1 MHTYITIFG
10 AAGRMGKTLIRLIDG
25 SDELKL
31 SGALDH
37 VKSELIN
44 KSVTEVIGELDRT
57 DSKVKFLDDPLQSI
71 LSADVV
77 IDFALPTNIEQ
88 RIQAC
93 SSAGIPMVIG
103 TTGLNEEQLALV
115 RKAGDSIPILLASNM
130 SLGVNA
136 VFALAA
142 QAAKSL
148 GPEFKI
154 KIEETHH
161 VHKKDAPSGTALSIG
176 DVIGNEVGAIDIEY
190 ESFREGE
197 VFGDHTVIYESANE
211 RVEIKHHAKNRDLW
225 AQGAIIFAKRL
236 LDKEPG
242 AYRVRD
248 LI

>member
-1 MHTYITIFG
+1 MHIYITVFG
-10 AAGRMGKTLIRLIDG
+10 AAGRMGKTLIRMIDE
-25 SDELKL
+25 SEQLKL

-37 VKSELIN
+37 AESENVN
-44 KSVTEVIGELDRT
+44 KSVTEVIGDLDNI
-57 DSKVKFLDDPLQSI
+57 DSKVKFLSDPLQAI

-77 IDFALPTNIEQ
+77 IDFALAGNIEQ

-93 SSAGIPMVIG
+93 IAARIPMVIG
-103 TTGLNEEQLALV
+103 TTGLNDEQLALILV
-115 RKAGDSIPILLASNM
+115 AGDSIPILLSSNM

-142 QAAKSL
+142 HAAKSL

-161 VHKKDAPSGTALSIG
+161 IHKKDAPSGTALSIG
-176 DVIGNEVGAIDIEY
+176 DVIGNEVGAMDIEY

-197 VFGDHTVIYESANE
+197 VFGDHTVIFESANE

-225 AQGAIIFAKRL
+225 AQGAIIFAQRL
-236 LDKEPG
+236 LEKEPG
-242 AYRVRD
+242 SYRVRD